1 MDFGIKKEER
11 RKRKLGK
18 RGEITSEQTVKFVLP
33 VLAFLIVLG
42 FLVYLSFKEA
52 AQEDICHLSV
62 LSRGTSPESAQ
73 ALIPLK
79 CSTKKIC
86 LTDGNGKCEDS
97 LAGESEIEVV
107 KLPSD
112 NKKAARVIEEVSAEA
127 MYSCWKMMGEGKI
140 DIFGSYAKSRGFDVS
155 KPTCIIC
162 SRVAV
167 DKGVGKDVMDKIDVH
182 RYMKENRI
190 PDEDLTFLQSFTDR
204 SVNSYPYVSRN
215 LFEDTNIAAP
225 EKSDKIED
233 VRVNGREIALV
244 FMQIRS
250 KKVSDVLTNLG
261 GDALLVAGGAF
272 ITPPVRKVAPKI
284 LSFRTTGVL
293 GIGVILG
300 TASMASINAYSGQM
314 IAAGYCGALT
324 STVQDKRLDDEGC
337 SIVEAV
343 PYDFRAINT
352 MCEEIEGMP

>member
-1 MDFGIKKEER
+1 MKRRGIE
-11 RKRKLGK
+11 LGK
-18 RGEITSEQTVKFVLP
+18 KGEITSEQTVKFVLP

-42 FLVYLSFKEA
+42 FLVYLGFKEA
-52 AQEDICHLSV
+52 AQEDICKLSV
-62 LSRGTSPESAQ
+62 LSRGTSPEAAQ
-73 ALIPLK
+73 ASIPLK
-79 CSTKKIC
+79 CTTKKIC
-86 LTDGNGKCEDS
+86 LSDGKGKCEDS
-97 LAGESEIEVV
+97 LAGEEEIEIVN
-107 KLPSD
+107 LPKDKDKS
-112 NKKAARVIEEVSAEA
+112 ARLIEETSAKA
-127 MYSCWKMMGEGKI
+127 MYNCWQMMGGGKI
-140 DIFGSYAKSRGFDVS
+140 DIFGSYAKSRGFDVTG
-155 KPTCIIC
+155 PTCVIC
-162 SRVAV
+162 SRVAI
-167 DKGVGKDVMDKIDVH
+167 DKGIGKEVMDKIDVH

-190 PDEDLTFLQSFTDR
+190 PDGDLTFLQSFTDR
-204 SVNSYPYVSRN
+204 SVNAYPYVSRN
-215 LFEDTNIAAP
+215 LFEDTNIATP

-272 ITPPVRKVAPKI
+272 ITPPVRKAAPKI

-300 TASMASINAYSGQM
+300 TAGMASINAYSGQM

-352 MCEEIEGMP
+352 MCQEIGGMP